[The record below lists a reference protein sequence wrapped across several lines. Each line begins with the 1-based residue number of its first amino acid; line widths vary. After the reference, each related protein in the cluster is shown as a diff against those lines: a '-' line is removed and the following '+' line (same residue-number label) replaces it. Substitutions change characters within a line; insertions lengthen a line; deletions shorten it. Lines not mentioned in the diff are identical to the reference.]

1 MNKKIFIIFSLF
13 IIGIFSGM
21 FILNALLYTPNIH
34 IKEKPQYIY
43 LENKTPLDS
52 LVKILHPYLQNT
64 STFRWASKIK
74 RFSGA
79 KAGKYKLI
87 DRMNNNNL
95 INMLRI
101 GKQEE
106 VNVTFN
112 NQNSLEDLAGTISKY
127 LAPDSLSFLRSMKDS
142 EFLRDKKFANETAL
156 LMYLPNTYR
165 FYYNT
170 SAEKF
175 RNKMWEEYNK
185 FWNKERREKARNIG
199 LTPVEVGILASII
212 QQESTKK
219 EELPRIAGV
228 YLNRLKDNWLLQAD
242 PTLKYAYQKKKGNNL
257 VIKRILNKHKEIESP
272 YNTYKYKG
280 LPPGPI
286 CMPDIPSIE
295 AVLQPEKHNYYYFVA
310 DMKRPGYHLFSTNL
324 KDHINKA
331 NSYHTLLN
339 KLGIYK

>member
-1 MNKKIFIIFSLF
+1 MTKKRFAYLSVLILGIFIGLF
-13 IIGIFSGM
+13 V
-21 FILNALLYTPNIH
+21 LNAILYTPNV
-34 IKEKPQYIY
+34 KLKNKNTFLY
-43 LENKTPLDS
+43 LDKKTSVDS
-52 LVKILHPYLQNT
+52 LLPLLSPYLINKN
-64 STFRWASKIK
+64 SFRLASKMK
-74 RFSGA
+74 RFKAA
-79 KAGKYKLI
+79 KAGKYRLI
-87 DRMNNNNL
+87 DKMNNNHL
-95 INMLRI
+95 INILRV

-106 VNVTFN
+106 VKLTFN
-112 NQNSLEDLAGTISKY
+112 NQNSLEELAGTISKS
-127 LAPDSLSFLRSMKDS
+127 LAPDSLAFLKAMTDT
-142 EFLRDKKFANETAL
+142 EFLKAKGFTQKTAL

-165 FYYNT
+165 LYYNT
-170 SAEKF
+170 SPEQF
-175 RNKMWEEYNK
+175 RVKMWQEYKK
-185 FWNKERREKARNIG
+185 FWNKNRKYKAEQVG

-219 EELPRIAGV
+219 EELPKIAGV

-242 PTLKYAYQKKKGNNL
+242 PTIKFAYQQENGKNL
-257 VIKRILNKHKEIESP
+257 IIKRILNKHKEVESP

-295 AVLQPEKHNYYYFVA
+295 AVLNPDKHHYYYFVA

-331 NSYHTLLN
+331 NSYHSSLN